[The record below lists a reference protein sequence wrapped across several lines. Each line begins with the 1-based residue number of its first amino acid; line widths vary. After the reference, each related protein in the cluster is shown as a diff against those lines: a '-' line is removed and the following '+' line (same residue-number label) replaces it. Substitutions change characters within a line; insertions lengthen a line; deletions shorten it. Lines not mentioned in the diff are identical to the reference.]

1 MTYPKRTGL
10 GSQHSR
16 NAILI
21 SAFARSGQT
30 KKPHLPFCGQWGL
43 AYVQY
48 RAFVSHASS
57 ISEGFRIKKRYTHQ
71 GQKLREHNT
80 QMSRKKQAEEGDSRL
95 RLELRRAKEPQ
106 SRGYR
111 ILDFGFRT
119 LDAGQTGGARTAPHR
134 AISSA
139 NNPAKVLRSKTAS
152 KS

>member
-80 QMSRKKQAEEGDSRL
+80 QMSRKRQGKQRS
-95 RLELRRAKEPQ
+95 EPQ